1 MKKVL
6 AIVLALVMVCTLA
19 LAEVTYK
26 STKLGDEKITTLEG
40 KFDVLKMEDNTSILE
55 DTVNKVTLTTH
66 QNDVK
71 VTTDDKTITTYYAD
85 VYKVA
90 GTDYCAVDADAADYK
105 LVNKD
110 KKVVAYLTT
119 DTVVTDLAVDKV
131 VKYAKDA
138 KLTCGDYAVPATSG
152 KVDAD
157 TTVYVIDDEAYLAGG
172 SNWAVLNGKFVK
184 YDTTVDVI
192 EHGDLEVNAYVST
205 APNADVASVKCPD
218 CKKVINVV
226 KKVPVASADAYTAI
240 TLSGTTYYYLTAA
253 TDVTATT
260 TTTTNPDTGAND
272 VIGVAAAL
280 AVVALV
286 SGAAISLKK

>member
-19 LAEVTYK
+19 MAATYK
-26 STKLGDEKITTLEG
+26 STKLGDEKTTTLEG
-40 KFDVLKMEDNTSILE
+40 KFDLLDIETNVSALT
-55 DTVNKVTLTTH
+55 DTEKKVTLTTH
-66 QNDVK
+66 ENDVY
-71 VTTDDKTITTYYAD
+71 VTTDDETITTYYAN

-90 GTDYCAVDADAADYK
+90 GTDYCAVDAEYAELK
-105 LVNKD
+105 LVNNG
-110 KKVVAYLTT
+110 KVVAYLTT
-119 DTVVTDLAVDKV
+119 DPVVADVAVDKV

-138 KLTCGDYAVPATSG
+138 KLTCGDYAVPNTDG
-152 KVDAD
+152 KVTDD
-157 TTVYVIDDEAYLAGG
+157 TTVYVIDDEAYVAGG
-172 SNWAVLNGKFVK
+172 ANWAVLNGKFVK
-184 YDTTVDVI
+184 FDTTVLPI
-192 EHGDLEVNAYVST
+192 EHGTLEVNAYVST
-205 APNADVASVKCPD
+205 APDADVASVKCPD

-226 KKVPVASADAYTAI
+226 KSIPVASADKYTMI
-240 TLSGTTYYYLTAA
+240 TLSGDNYYYLAA
-253 TDVTATT
+253 AADVTATTT